1 MSIILFPV
9 STELSEVCQKFYLF
23 MPRKEATLNN
33 VFLLRQTVYKNWQKI
48 LKFFTSRLEI

>member
-23 MPRKEATLNN
+23 MPRKEATLDN